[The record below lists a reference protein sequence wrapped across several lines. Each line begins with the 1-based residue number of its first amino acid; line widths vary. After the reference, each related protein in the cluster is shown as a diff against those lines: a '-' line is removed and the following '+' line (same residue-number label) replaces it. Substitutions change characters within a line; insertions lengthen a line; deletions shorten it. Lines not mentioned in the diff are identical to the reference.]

1 MKKNLYI
8 LIIIIIF
15 VLVLGYGV
23 VTQIQYNSLKQDYNE
38 LKFQKENTIDSLKR
52 DNVKRLESIA
62 ELESEI
68 SILNNKIDSMYNV
81 KQTVIQMKNEF
92 TVSQNISEGANLLK
106 QNLNEKTTIHTSN

>member
-1 MKKNLYI
+1 MKKNLYN
-8 LIIIIIF
+8 LIIMIIF

-106 QNLNEKTTIHTSN
+106 RNLNEKTTIYTSN